1 MERGRTN
8 NYQNFAPCN
17 QDCLSPYTFCLKLSQ
32 QLNFFFFGLA
42 ENVLH
47 LEVNFEGEKMTLKD
61 LLKAIYASLN
71 SGGGVLE
78 IKISDYSDLKEGTF
92 WTKLDRF

>member
-17 QDCLSPYTFCLKLSQ
+17 QLCLSPHNFCLKLSQ
-32 QLNFFFFGLA
+32 QLHIYKPGLA
-42 ENVLH
+42 ENVLY
-47 LEVNFEGEKMTLKD
+47 LEVNFEGEKMTFKD
-61 LLKAIYASLN
+61 LLKAIDASFN

>member
-1 MERGRTN
+1 
-8 NYQNFAPCN
+8 
-17 QDCLSPYTFCLKLSQ
+17 
-32 QLNFFFFGLA
+32 
-42 ENVLH
+42 
-47 LEVNFEGEKMTLKD
+47 MTLKD